1 MDLRI
6 IATGGTF
13 DKTYDPIKGS
23 LGFSDSQLAQV
34 VSHARIAS
42 TVVCE
47 IAMQIDSLDMHDS
60 HRQQILLAC
69 QQSPQSQIVIVHGTD
84 TMVATAQ
91 LLAGAGLTK
100 TIVLT
105 GAMVP
110 FTVAQ
115 SDALFNLGY
124 ALACAQHREH
134 GVYVAIGGQC
144 FAWDKVRKNRALGF
158 FESLG

>member
-13 DKTYDPIKGS
+13 DKTYDPVKGS
-23 LGFSDSQLAQV
+23 LGFSGSQLPQV
-34 VSHARIAS
+34 LSDARIAGA
-42 TVVCE
+42 VVCE
-47 IAMQIDSLDMHDS
+47 IAMQIDSLDMQDS

-84 TMVATAQ
+84 TLVATAA
-91 LLAGAGLTK
+91 LLASAALTK

-115 SDALFNLGY
+115 SDASFNLGY
-124 ALACAQHREH
+124 ALACAQHRAY

-144 FAWDKVRKNRALGF
+144 FSWDKVRKNRAMGV